1 MKKLFMSL
9 LFAGSAL
16 FGQQIKFDEYT
27 LPNGLHVILHQ
38 DNSAPVVTTGVMYHV
53 GSKDEQVGK
62 TGFAHFFEHLLF
74 EGTENIKRGEWFK
87 IVSSHGGSNNANTTT
102 DRTYYYETFP
112 SNNLELGLWMES
124 DRLRQPV
131 INQIGVDTQKEVVK
145 EEKRSR
151 LDNQPYGRF
160 SYGEAINP
168 HVFKKHPY
176 RWSVIG
182 SFEDLSNAKLED
194 FKHFSKTFYVPNN
207 AVLVVAGDFRTD
219 EAKKLIEKYFG
230 VIPKGKDVVKT
241 VVKEDPITK
250 EIRATEYDSNIQI
263 PLLAI
268 NYRTADNKSKDAYA
282 LEMLSN
288 YLTGG
293 KSSVLYKKYVDEKK
307 EALQIFAFNR
317 QMEDYGIYSIGV
329 LPQGDVPLDKLE
341 NDLQQDVEKVQTDL
355 ISEEDYQKILNTIE
369 NNFVASKSGVQNI
382 AHALADAYM
391 LGGNTNN
398 INEELKIY
406 QSVSRE
412 DIRNVAKKYLNKNQ
426 RVIVNYLP
434 ESKKAAK

>member
-1 MKKLFMSL
+1 MSI

-38 DNSAPVVTTGVMYHV
+38 DNSAPVITTGVMYHV

-87 IVSSHGGSNNANTTT
+87 IVSSNGGSNNANTTT

-160 SYGEAINP
+160 TYGEAVNP
-168 HVFKKHPY
+168 HIFKKSGY

-182 SFEDLSNAKLED
+182 SFEDLSNAKLDD
-194 FKHFSKTFYVPNN
+194 FKHFSQTYYVPNN
-207 AVLVVAGDFRTD
+207 AVLVIAGDFKKD
-219 EAKKLIEKYFG
+219 EAKKLVEKYFG
-230 VIPKGKDVVKT
+230 VIPRGKDVVKT
-241 VVKEDPITK
+241 VIKEDPITT
-250 EIRATEYDSNIQI
+250 EVRATEYDSNIQI

-268 NYRTADNKSKDAYA
+268 NFRTQDNKSKDAYA

-293 KSSVLYKKYVDEKK
+293 KSSVLYKKYVDQKK
-307 EALQIFAFNR
+307 EALEIFAFNR
-317 QMEDYGIYSIGV
+317 QMEDYGIYTIGI
-329 LPQGDVPLDKLE
+329 LPQGEVSLSKLE
-341 NDLQQDVEKVQTDL
+341 NDIQTDIEKVQKDL
-355 ISEEDYQKILNTIE
+355 IPEEDYQKVLNGIE
-369 NNFVASKSGVQNI
+369 NSFVASKSGVENL

-391 LGGNTNN
+391 LGGDTNL
-398 INEELKIY
+398 INNELKIY
-406 QSVSRE
+406 QSISRE

-426 RVIVNYLP
+426 RVIINYLP
-434 ESKKAAK
+434 ESKKAK

>member
-1 MKKLFMSL
+1 MSI

-38 DNSAPVVTTGVMYHV
+38 DNSAPVITTGVMYHV

-87 IVSSHGGSNNANTTT
+87 IVSSNGGSNNANTTT

-160 SYGEAINP
+160 TYGEAVNP
-168 HVFKKHPY
+168 HIFKKSGY

-182 SFEDLSNAKLED
+182 SFEDLSNAKLDD
-194 FKHFSKTFYVPNN
+194 FKHFSQTYYVPNN
-207 AVLVVAGDFRTD
+207 AVLVIAGDFKKD
-219 EAKKLIEKYFG
+219 EAKKLVEKYFG
-230 VIPKGKDVVKT
+230 VIPRGKDVVKT
-241 VVKEDPITK
+241 VIKEDPITT
-250 EIRATEYDSNIQI
+250 EVRATEYDSNIQI

-268 NYRTADNKSKDAYA
+268 NFRTQDNKSKDAYA

-293 KSSVLYKKYVDEKK
+293 KSSVLYKKYVDQKK
-307 EALQIFAFNR
+307 EALEIFAFNR
-317 QMEDYGIYSIGV
+317 QMEDYGIYTIGI
-329 LPQGDVPLDKLE
+329 LPQGEVSLSKLE
-341 NDLQQDVEKVQTDL
+341 NDIQTDIEKVQKDL
-355 ISEEDYQKILNTIE
+355 ITEEDYQKVLNGIE
-369 NNFVASKSGVQNI
+369 NSFVASKSGVENL

-391 LGGNTNN
+391 LGGDTNL
-398 INEELKIY
+398 INNELKIY
-406 QSVSRE
+406 QSISRE

-426 RVIVNYLP
+426 RVIINYLP
-434 ESKKAAK
+434 ESKKAK